1 MTQFRPPQVAF
12 SSGEVSPFLY
22 ARNDYQRFQT
32 GVRAMRGFLPMREG
46 GFTRAPG
53 TLFRGYTK
61 DNNRARFLD
70 FEFAVNDALTLEF
83 TDGVIRVWR
92 YGQLVEVTGMPGTV
106 YELASPYTEARL
118 DQLQWEQSADVIY
131 LADGAGPIQKLSRFA
146 LDNWT
151 IAPAHYKSGPFRI
164 QNLDEAITIQAS
176 AMTGAINLAGVGDPF
191 EASHVGVQMRMTA
204 VDYTNIPLWSSNTAV
219 AINDQMRVGVNV
231 YQLVAGASTGVSAPV
246 HVEGTQLVDKTTG
259 AKWKHV
265 SDGSGIVEITG
276 FTNANLVAATV
287 IKSVPQACVDDPTYR
302 FAESAWSGRHG
313 YPKTIS
319 IYDQS
324 FFAAASPSSPRTIW
338 VSTLGAFDNF
348 EPSTEADGSF
358 AYGIGGTNSQN
369 GINWL
374 ARGRKGIYIG
384 ALGEVFRGFSTEV
397 KQRIGPTTF
406 DTETES
412 TDGSTGA
419 RPIAPYGYP
428 IFITKDGNRV
438 AELRYSFEEDGGTP
452 LELSAPSDHIGPEG
466 GGFAGIVW
474 QSSPRRLAWLR
485 RGIGDLA
492 VMLYDPKEDVLGW
505 AVCSLAGGVVETMSV
520 TSSPTGGN
528 DILTMVVRR
537 EIDGATVRMVEEQAL
552 IYGTLIGVQP
562 IHEAVHFFASS
573 VFVND
578 PETDTFSVPHLVG
591 QDVYAWTD
599 RGEFGPLTVPAGG
612 EIVLGVDCGHAVI
625 GLFDETHHCE
635 TLDIQ
640 AVAKD
645 GDPRGRPERLHAGGG
660 LVLHRTAA
668 GRVAAVERD
677 FDDEPRIGHAYELID
692 LPVAADLV
700 NSFSGTTDLSNVSGF
715 AQETSL
721 RFTPR
726 GGAPM
731 TVLAIIPPI
740 EGANA

>member
-12 SSGEVSPFLY
+12 SSGEISQLLH

-32 GVRAMRGFLPMREG
+32 GARAMRGFLPLREG

-53 TLFRGYTK
+53 TIFRGYTK
-61 DNNRARFLD
+61 SNKRARFLD
-70 FEFAVNDALTLEF
+70 FEFAVNDTLTLEF

-92 YGQLVEVTGMPGTV
+92 YGKLVEATALPGTK
-106 YELASPYTEARL
+106 YELVSPYAEAQL

-131 LADGAGPIQKLSRFA
+131 LSDGTGPIQKLSRLA

-164 QNLDEAITIQAS
+164 QNLDKAITIQAS
-176 AMTGAINLAGVGDPF
+176 AMTGTISLIGVGNPF
-191 EASHVGVQMRMTA
+191 EASHVGVLMHMTP
-204 VDYTNIPLWSSNTAV
+204 VDFTNIALWSSNTAV
-219 AINDQMRVGVNV
+219 AINDQMRVGENV
-231 YQLVAGASTGVSAPV
+231 YQLVAGANTGVSAPL

-265 SDGSGIVEITG
+265 SDGSGIVEITE
-276 FTNANLVAATV
+276 FSNANLVTAKV
-287 IKSVPQACVDDPTYR
+287 IKPVPWACVDDPTYR
-302 FAESAWSGRHG
+302 FAESAWSSRHG
-313 YPKTIS
+313 YPKAIS

-324 FFAAASPSSPRTIW
+324 FFAAATPTSPRTVW
-338 VSTLGAFDNF
+338 VSTMGDFEDF

-374 ARGRKGIYIG
+374 GRGRKGIYIG
-384 ALGEVFRGFSTEV
+384 ALGEVFRGFSNV
-397 KQRIGPTTF
+397 SGQRIGPTTF
-406 DTETES
+406 DTETEA
-412 TDGSTGA
+412 TDGTIST

-428 IFITKDGNRV
+428 IFISKDGNRLL
-438 AELRYSFEEDGGTP
+438 ELRYSFEEDGGTP
-452 LELSAPSDHIGPEG
+452 LELSAPSNHIGPEG
-466 GGFAGIVW
+466 GGFAEIVW

-537 EIDGATVRMVEEQAL
+537 EIDGETVRMVEEQAL
-552 IYGTLIGVQP
+552 IYGTLVGVQP
-562 IHEAVHFFASS
+562 IYEAVHFFASS

-599 RGEFGPLTVPAGG
+599 KGEFGPLTVPAGG
-612 EIVLGVDCGHAVI
+612 EIKLGVDCGHAVI

-640 AVAKD
+640 AVGKD

-668 GRVAAVERD
+668 GKVAVVERD
-677 FDDEPRIGHAYELID
+677 FSEDPRVGHTYDLID

-700 NSFSGTTDLSNVSGF
+700 KSFSGTTNLSNVSGF

-726 GGAPM
+726 FGAPM
-731 TVLAIIPPI
+731 TVLAVIPPI